1 MSVRRSLLTA
11 CLALLVSLAFA
22 AAAGAFSG
30 QVFFGGTSVEPAI
43 NLADGS
49 TLYLLTPDKAPN
61 PSHANTAHATAPLY
75 LVFYPNSSS
84 VPVGSFNCSPT
95 NCDHLPVVP
104 QGIVNGFSSSSVYP
118 TGTVNSPFLGNQT
131 GGLYKGHDHLVGK
144 NPTGDFNVAWEVW
157 LVVFTPTGVANLPA
171 STRITTLDQLNSY
184 LGSGYVKKV
193 DAGFAFNCSIVPENV
208 YTQHMG

>member
-1 MSVRRSLLTA
+1 MTRA
-11 CLALLVSLAFA
+11 
-22 AAAGAFSG
+22 
-30 QVFFGGTSVEPAI
+30 
-43 NLADGS
+43 
-49 TLYLLTPDKAPN
+49 
-61 PSHANTAHATAPLY
+61 
-75 LVFYPNSSS
+75 
-84 VPVGSFNCSPT
+84 
-95 NCDHLPVVP
+95 
-104 QGIVNGFSSSSVYP
+104 
-118 TGTVNSPFLGNQT
+118 FLGAQT
-131 GGLYKGHDHLVGK
+131 GGLYIGHDHLVGK